1 MNRSTVELD
10 IQTIHSEDMGEI
22 VGEFYGTPIRQWNAL
37 ESRKREDADLI
48 QRLESNRASEARILA
63 EGVPA
68 DTEGD

>member
-10 IQTIHSEDMGEI
+10 IQTVHSEDMGEV
-22 VGEFYGTPIRQWNAL
+22 VGEFYGTPIRQWNAS

-63 EGVPA
+63 EGTSEIT
-68 DTEGD
+68 DGD